1 MGVPNN
7 APYRPRFGN
16 HEKLKLL
23 RVARTTPGRYVAWL
37 RRRPDMVNVLGNYTL
52 RVQARMQDDE
62 EMKKVLDLKAKED
75 SRRDSLDSSVGEKPM
90 ARRVG
95 R

>member
-1 MGVPNN
+1 
-7 APYRPRFGN
+7 
-16 HEKLKLL
+16 
-23 RVARTTPGRYVAWL
+23 
-37 RRRPDMVNVLGNYTL
+37 MVNVLGNYTL